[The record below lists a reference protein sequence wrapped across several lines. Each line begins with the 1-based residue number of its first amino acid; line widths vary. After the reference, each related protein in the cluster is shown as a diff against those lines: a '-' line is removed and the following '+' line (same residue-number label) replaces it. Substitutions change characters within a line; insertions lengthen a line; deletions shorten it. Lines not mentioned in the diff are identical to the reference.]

1 MVYRPIKLNTE
12 INIEKII
19 AIHYFEYA
27 RDFVFSGEKHNF
39 WEVIYSDK
47 DYLLVTVRSKEE
59 LIPPGHFRLISPMEF
74 HSMRPAY
81 GKSANAVVFS
91 FECSNEKLFKFSGR
105 TIKCDNEKREY
116 ISKLV
121 GYAQE
126 AFSTPLGEPYCV
138 NLVKNPEAPVG
149 TETLVKIYLELFLL
163 SCIRENI
170 MTPASSAPLTHI
182 SNPELSEICSY
193 LEQNV
198 SMDIDFP
205 ALCEKFGMSKTNM
218 KKLFRDNLN
227 TGAMEYFSKCKI
239 DCAKRL
245 IREKEMNL
253 AQISDYLCFSSQQ
266 YFSRRFKNIAGMP
279 PSEYIQSV
287 MNT

>member
-1 MVYRPIKLNTE
+1 MYFPTKLETE
-12 INIEKII
+12 ISIDEII
-19 AIHYFEYA
+19 AVHYFEYA

-47 DYLLVTVRSKEE
+47 DYLLVTVRSKDE

-74 HSMRPAY
+74 HSIRPAY

-105 TIKCDNEKREY
+105 TIQCDNEKREY

-126 AFSTPLGEPYCV
+126 AFATPLGEPYCV
-138 NLVKNPEAPVG
+138 KLVRDPKAPVG

-170 MTPASSAPLTHI
+170 MTPPSSAPLTHI
-182 SNPELSEICSY
+182 SDPVLSEVCSY

-218 KKLFRDNLN
+218 KKLFRNNLK

-266 YFSRRFKNIAGMP
+266 YFSRRFKNIAGMT
-279 PSEYIQSV
+279 PSEYMQSV
-287 MNT
+287 MNI